1 MVTKIAERVSEKI
14 ENGEL
19 LSVSVNCGAS
29 HLMEAIVPDK
39 IDTQDGIYIE
49 GERLILN
56 ITNEENFTVDYDEI
70 EDEFIIN
77 QGSNTFYLS

>member
-1 MVTKIAERVSEKI
+1 MVTKLVERVSEKI
-14 ENGEL
+14 ESGEL
-19 LSVSVNCGAS
+19 LSVSINCGAS
-29 HLMEAIVPDK
+29 HTMNAIVPDK

-49 GERLILN
+49 GERQIVN

-77 QGSNTFYLS
+77 QGNTTFYLA